1 MRREYDFSQ
10 GTRGKHAGKRL
21 RIVGDKRLRNGL
33 NRSAKMAKSLVG
45 TAGEYY
51 VCAELC
57 RMGYLALLTPKNN
70 PLFDVV
76 ATNVD
81 GTMSVSI
88 QVKTRSVDNTQGW
101 KLGNQISPTDTPG
114 VPFIVLVNLHDD
126 KLPDFYVYRYSDFAS
141 RVSEVFQNYIAKPKR
156 TGEPCTDPG
165 CAEFP
170 FLSECLRAAG
180 CALDLRKIP
189 GLIECKSS
197 RRFAASAGSGR
208 RSNLRDSRPGY

>member
-21 RIVGDKRLRNGL
+21 RIVGDKRLHNGS
-33 NRSAKMAKSLVG
+33 NTAKMSKNLVG

-51 VCAELC
+51 VCAALC

-81 GTMSVSI
+81 GTTSVSI

-101 KLGNQISPTDTPG
+101 KLGNISPTDTRG

-126 KLPDFYVYRYSDFAS
+126 KLPDFYVYRYSEFAS
-141 RVSEVFQNYIAKPKR
+141 RVSEVFENYIAKPKR
-156 TGEPCTDPG
+156 TGEPRKDPG
-165 CAEFP
+165 FRWFDEVN
-170 FLSECLRAAG
+170 LSDADRARMNNWQPIIH
-180 CALDLRKIP
+180 ALEGQP
-189 GLIECKSS
+189 
-197 RRFAASAGSGR
+197 SA
-208 RSNLRDSRPGY
+208 

>member
-21 RIVGDKRLRNGL
+21 RIVGDKSSG
-33 NRSAKMAKSLVG
+33 NRPNTTTRTANNLVG

-57 RMGYLALLTPKNN
+57 RMGFLALLTPKNN

-81 GTMSVSI
+81 GTTSVSI

-114 VPFIVLVNLHDD
+114 VPFIVLVNLHKDR
-126 KLPDFYVYRYSDFAS
+126 LPDFYVYRYFEFAS

-156 TGEPCTDPG
+156 TGEPRKDPG
-165 CAEFP
+165 FRWFDELNFSDAD
-170 FLSECLRAAG
+170 RARMNNWQPIIS
-180 CALDLRKIP
+180 ALEGQP
-189 GLIECKSS
+189 TV
-197 RRFAASAGSGR
+197 
-208 RSNLRDSRPGY
+208 

>member
-21 RIVGDKRLRNGL
+21 RIVGDKRPP
-33 NRSAKMAKSLVG
+33 SSQHAATKMAKHLVG

-76 ATNVD
+76 ATTVD
-81 GTMSVSI
+81 GTASVSI

-101 KLGNQISPTDTPG
+101 KLGNQINPTDTPG

-126 KLPDFYVYRYSDFAS
+126 KLPDFYVYRYFEFAS
-141 RVSEVFQNYIAKPKR
+141 RVSEVFEHYITKPKR
-156 TGEPCTDPG
+156 TGEPRKDPG
-165 CAEFP
+165 FRWFDEVNFSDAD
-170 FLSECLRAAG
+170 RARMNNWQPIIH
-180 CALDLRKIP
+180 ALEGQPLAR
-189 GLIECKSS
+189 
-197 RRFAASAGSGR
+197 
-208 RSNLRDSRPGY
+208 

>member
-10 GTRGKHAGKRL
+10 GTRGKHSGKRL
-21 RIVGDKRLRNGL
+21 RIVGDKRLGTGSNKA
-33 NRSAKMAKSLVG
+33 AKMANNLVG

-88 QVKTRSVDNTQGW
+88 QVKTRSVGNTQGW
-101 KLGNQISPTDTPG
+101 KLGNQVSPSETPG
-114 VPFIVLVNLHDD
+114 VPFIVLVKLYE
-126 KLPDFYVYRYSDFAS
+126 KRLPDFYIYRYSDFAS

-156 TGEPCTDPG
+156 TGERRKDPG
-165 CAEFP
+165 FRWFDEVN
-170 FLSECLRAAG
+170 LSDADRAHMNNWKPIIH
-180 CALDLRKIP
+180 ALEDQAPL
-189 GLIECKSS
+189 
-197 RRFAASAGSGR
+197 
-208 RSNLRDSRPGY
+208 

>member
-1 MRREYDFSQ
+1 MRREYDFSH

-21 RIVGDKRLRNGL
+21 RIVGDKDIRNKPNTKG
-33 NRSAKMAKSLVG
+33 KMANNLVG

-57 RMGYLALLTPKNN
+57 RLGYLALLTPKNN

-81 GTMSVSI
+81 GTTSVSI
-88 QVKTRSVDNTQGW
+88 QVKTRSVNNTQGW
-101 KLGNQISPTDTPG
+101 KLSNQISPTDTPG

-126 KLPDFYVYRYSDFAS
+126 GLPDFYVYRYLEFAA

-156 TGEPCTDPG
+156 TGEARKDPG
-165 CAEFP
+165 FRWFDEVNFSDAD
-170 FLSECLRAAG
+170 RARMNNWQPIIH
-180 CALDLRKIP
+180 ALEGQP
-189 GLIECKSS
+189 SV
-197 RRFAASAGSGR
+197 
-208 RSNLRDSRPGY
+208 

>member
-21 RIVGDKRLRNGL
+21 RIVGDKDIRNKPNTKG
-33 NRSAKMAKSLVG
+33 KMANNLVE

-57 RMGYLALLTPKNN
+57 RLGYLALLTPKNN

-81 GTMSVSI
+81 GTTSVSI
-88 QVKTRSVDNTQGW
+88 QVKTRSVNNTQGW
-101 KLGNQISPTDTPG
+101 KLSNQISPTDTPG

-126 KLPDFYVYRYSDFAS
+126 GLPDFYVYRYLEFAA

-156 TGEPCTDPG
+156 TGEARKDPG
-165 CAEFP
+165 FRWFDEVNFSDAD
-170 FLSECLRAAG
+170 RARMNNWQPIIH
-180 CALDLRKIP
+180 ALEGQP
-189 GLIECKSS
+189 SV
-197 RRFAASAGSGR
+197 
-208 RSNLRDSRPGY
+208 